1 MSKQISLEQV
11 IDTISVTIHDS
22 SDTITVE
29 QDFMEFDGNSVTVKY
44 DRKFHLPVYGIEY
57 DDQEFVFEDLNGIV
71 SEEVKLVFE
80 QGSKLNDLA
89 CNFRI
94 AEIRRVKPFI
104 TELVKENPA
113 MYEILTGCLIR
124 DFEEDRIDLGRLEE
138 PKFYISL
145 ATLA

>member
-11 IDTISVTIHDS
+11 IDTITAVIGDS
-22 SDTITVE
+22 SNEIIVE
-29 QDFMEFDGNSVTVKY
+29 QEFMQFDGNSVTVKY
-44 DRKFHLPVYGIEY
+44 DRKFNLPIYGIEHE
-57 DDQEFVFEDLNGIV
+57 DQEFVFEDLNGIV

-80 QGSKLNDLA
+80 QGAKLNDLA

-94 AEIRRVKPFI
+94 AEIRRVRPFI

-113 MYEILTGCLIR
+113 MYEILTDRLIE
-124 DFEEDRIDLGRLEE
+124 DFESGRLELEE
-138 PKFYISL
+138 PKFYTSL

>member
-1 MSKQISLEQV
+1 MSKQIRLEQV

-80 QGSKLNDLA
+80 QGTKLNDLA

-94 AEIRRVKPFI
+94 AEIRRVRPFI

-113 MYEILTGCLIR
+113 MYEILTECLIE
-124 DFEEDRIDLGRLEE
+124 DFESGRIDLEE

>member
-11 IDTISVTIHDS
+11 IDTISVMIHDS

-44 DRKFHLPVYGIEY
+44 DRKFHLPVYEIEH
-57 DDQEFVFEDLNGIV
+57 DDQEFTFEDLSGIV
-71 SEEVKLVFE
+71 SEEVKLVFD
-80 QGSKLNDLA
+80 QGTKLNDLA
-89 CNFRI
+89 CKFTI
-94 AEIRRVKPFI
+94 AEIRRVRPFI

-113 MYEILTGCLIR
+113 MYEVLTGRLIE
-124 DFEEDRIDLGRLEE
+124 DFESGRIELEE

-145 ATLA
+145 ATLD

>member
-11 IDTISVTIHDS
+11 IDTISVMIHDS
-22 SDTITVE
+22 SNTIIVE
-29 QDFMEFDGNSVTVKY
+29 QDSMEFDGNSVTVKY
-44 DRKFHLPVYGIEY
+44 DRKFHLPDYEIEH
-57 DDQEFVFEDLNGIV
+57 DDQEFTFEDLNGIV

-80 QGSKLNDLA
+80 QGTKLNDLA
-89 CNFRI
+89 CKFTI
-94 AEIRRVKPFI
+94 AEIRRVRPFI

-113 MYEILTGCLIR
+113 MYEVLTGRLIE
-124 DFEEDRIDLGRLEE
+124 DFESGRIELEE

>member
-11 IDTISVTIHDS
+11 IDTISVMIHDS
-22 SDTITVE
+22 SNTITVE

-44 DRKFHLPVYGIEY
+44 DRKFNLPVYEIEHE
-57 DDQEFVFEDLNGIV
+57 DQEFVFEDLNGIV
-71 SEEVKLVFE
+71 SEEIKLVFE

-94 AEIRRVKPFI
+94 AEIRRVRPFI

-113 MYEILTGCLIR
+113 MYEILTGRLIE
-124 DFEEDRIDLGRLEE
+124 DFESGRIELEE
-138 PKFYISL
+138 PKFCISL

>member
-11 IDTISVTIHDS
+11 IDEIRVIIGDS
-22 SDTITVE
+22 SNEIVVE

-44 DRKFHLPVYGIEY
+44 DRKFHLPVYVIEY
-57 DDQEFVFEDLNGIV
+57 EDEEYGFEDLRGIV

-80 QGSKLNDLA
+80 QGTKLNYLA
-89 CNFRI
+89 CKFTI

-104 TELVKENPA
+104 AELVKENPA
-113 MYEILTGCLIR
+113 MYEILTCNLID
-124 DFEEDRIDLGRLEE
+124 DFEFGRLELE
-138 PKFYISL
+138 DPKFYIGL

>member
-11 IDTISVTIHDS
+11 IDEIRVIIGDS
-22 SDTITVE
+22 SNEIVVE
-29 QDFMEFDGNSVTVKY
+29 QDFMEFDGNCVTVKY
-44 DRKFHLPVYGIEY
+44 DRKFHLPVYEIEH
-57 DDQEFVFEDLNGIV
+57 DDQEFTFEDLNGIV

-80 QGSKLNDLA
+80 QGTKLNDLA
-89 CNFRI
+89 CKFTI
-94 AEIRRVKPFI
+94 AEIRRVRPFI

-113 MYEILTGCLIR
+113 MYEVLTGCLIE
-124 DFEEDRIDLGRLEE
+124 DFESGRLELEE

>member
-1 MSKQISLEQV
+1 MSKQIRLERV
-11 IDTISVTIHDS
+11 IDEIRVVIGDS
-22 SDTITVE
+22 SNEIAVE
-29 QDFMEFDGNSVTVKY
+29 QEFMEFDGNSVTVKY
-44 DRKFHLPVYGIEY
+44 DRRFNLPVYEIEY
-57 DDQEFVFEDLNGIV
+57 EDQEFTFEDLSGVV
-71 SEEVKLVFE
+71 SEEVKLIFE

-94 AEIRRVKPFI
+94 AEIRRVRPFI

-113 MYEILTGCLIR
+113 MYDILTDRLAAGFETGLI
-124 DFEEDRIDLGRLEE
+124 DLEE

>member
-71 SEEVKLVFE
+71 SEEVKIVFE
-80 QGSKLNDLA
+80 QGAKLNDLA
-89 CNFRI
+89 CKFTI
-94 AEIRRVKPFI
+94 AEIRRVRPFI

-113 MYEILTGCLIR
+113 MYEILTGRLIE
-124 DFEEDRIDLGRLEE
+124 DFESGRLELE
-138 PKFYISL
+138 DPKFYISL

>member
-11 IDTISVTIHDS
+11 IDTISVMIHDS
-22 SDTITVE
+22 SNTITVE
-29 QDFMEFDGNSVTVKY
+29 QDSMEFDGNSVTVKY
-44 DRKFHLPVYGIEY
+44 DRKFNLPVYEIEH
-57 DDQEFVFEDLNGIV
+57 DDQEFTFEDLNGIV

-80 QGSKLNDLA
+80 QGTKLNDLA
-89 CNFRI
+89 CKFTI
-94 AEIRRVKPFI
+94 AEIRRVRPFV

-113 MYEILTGCLIR
+113 MYEVLTGCLIN
-124 DFEEDRIDLGRLEE
+124 DFESGRIELEE

>member
-1 MSKQISLEQV
+1 MPKQIRLEQV
-11 IDTISVTIHDS
+11 IDEIHVIIGDS
-22 SDTITVE
+22 SNEIVVE
-29 QDFMEFDGNSVTVKY
+29 QEFMEFDGNSVTVKY
-44 DRKFHLPVYGIEY
+44 DRKFNLSSYEIEY
-57 DDQEFVFEDLNGIV
+57 EDQEFVFEDLNGIM

-80 QGSKLNDLA
+80 QGTKLTDLA

-94 AEIRRVKPFI
+94 AEIRRVRPFI

-113 MYEILTGCLIR
+113 MYEILTSRLIE
-124 DFEEDRIDLGRLEE
+124 DFESGRLELEE

>member
-1 MSKQISLEQV
+1 MSKQITLEQV
-11 IDTISVTIHDS
+11 IDEIRVIIGDS
-22 SDTITVE
+22 SNEITVE

-44 DRKFHLPVYGIEY
+44 DRKFHLPVYQIVYE
-57 DDQEFVFEDLNGIV
+57 DEEFTFEDLSGIV

-94 AEIRRVKPFI
+94 ANIRRVRPFI
-104 TELVKENPA
+104 DELVKENPV
-113 MYEILTGCLIR
+113 MYDILTDRLVVGFETDLIY
-124 DFEEDRIDLGRLEE
+124 LEE

-145 ATLA
+145 AKLA

>member
-11 IDTISVTIHDS
+11 IDTITAVIGDS
-22 SDTITVE
+22 SNEIVVE

-44 DRKFHLPVYGIEY
+44 DRKFNLPVYGLEH
-57 DDQEFVFEDLNGIV
+57 DDQEFVFEDLNGIL

-80 QGSKLNDLA
+80 QGTKLNDLT
-89 CNFRI
+89 CKFRI
-94 AEIRRVKPFI
+94 AEIRRVRPFI

-113 MYEILTGCLIR
+113 MYEILTDCLIE
-124 DFEEDRIDLGRLEE
+124 DFESGRLELEE

>member
-11 IDTISVTIHDS
+11 IDTISVMIHDS
-22 SDTITVE
+22 SNTITVE
-29 QDFMEFDGNSVTVKY
+29 RDFMEFDGNSVIVRY
-44 DRKFHLPVYGIEY
+44 DRKFHLPVYVIEY
-57 DDQEFVFEDLNGIV
+57 EDEEYGFEDLRGIV

-80 QGSKLNDLA
+80 QGTKLNDLA
-89 CNFRI
+89 CKFTI

-113 MYEILTGCLIR
+113 MYEILAGNLID
-124 DFEEDRIDLGRLEE
+124 DFGSGRLELE
-138 PKFYISL
+138 DPKFYISL

>member
-11 IDTISVTIHDS
+11 IDTISVMIHDS
-22 SDTITVE
+22 SNTITVE
-29 QDFMEFDGNSVTVKY
+29 QDSMEFDGNSVTVKY
-44 DRKFHLPVYGIEY
+44 DRKFNLPVYVIEY
-57 DDQEFVFEDLNGIV
+57 EDQEFTFEDLNGIM

-80 QGSKLNDLA
+80 QGTKLNDLA
-89 CNFRI
+89 CKFTI
-94 AEIRRVKPFI
+94 AEIRRVRPFI

-113 MYEILTGCLIR
+113 MYEVLTGRLIE
-124 DFEEDRIDLGRLEE
+124 DFESGRIELEE

>member
-11 IDTISVTIHDS
+11 IDTISVMIHDS
-22 SDTITVE
+22 SNTITVE
-29 QDFMEFDGNSVTVKY
+29 QDFVEFDGNSVTVKY
-44 DRKFHLPVYGIEY
+44 DRKFHLPVYVIEY
-57 DDQEFVFEDLNGIV
+57 EDQEYGFEDLRGIV

-80 QGSKLNDLA
+80 QGTKLNDLA

-94 AEIRRVKPFI
+94 AEIRRVRPFI

-113 MYEILTGCLIR
+113 MYEILTGRLIE
-124 DFEEDRIDLGRLEE
+124 DFESGRIELEE

>member
-44 DRKFHLPVYGIEY
+44 DRKFHLPVYGIEH

-71 SEEVKLVFE
+71 SEEVKIVFE

-94 AEIRRVKPFI
+94 AEIRRVRPFI

-113 MYEILTGCLIR
+113 MYEILTGRLIE
-124 DFEEDRIDLGRLEE
+124 DFESGRIELEE

>member
-11 IDTISVTIHDS
+11 IDTISVMIHDS
-22 SDTITVE
+22 SNTIAVE

-44 DRKFHLPVYGIEY
+44 DRKFNLPVYVIEY
-57 DDQEFVFEDLNGIV
+57 EDQEFTFEDLNGIV

-80 QGSKLNDLA
+80 QGAKLNDLA
-89 CNFRI
+89 CKFTI
-94 AEIRRVKPFI
+94 AEIRRVRPFI

-113 MYEILTGCLIR
+113 MYEILTGRLIE
-124 DFEEDRIDLGRLEE
+124 DFESGRIELEE

-145 ATLA
+145 ATLS

>member
-11 IDTISVTIHDS
+11 IDTISVMIHDS
-22 SDTITVE
+22 SNTITVE

-44 DRKFHLPVYGIEY
+44 DRKFHLSVYEIEHG
-57 DDQEFVFEDLNGIV
+57 DQEFAFEDLNGIV

-94 AEIRRVKPFI
+94 AEIRRVRPFI

-113 MYEILTGCLIR
+113 MYEILTGRLIE
-124 DFEEDRIDLGRLEE
+124 DFESGRIELEE

>member
-11 IDTISVTIHDS
+11 IDTISVMIHDS
-22 SDTITVE
+22 SNTITVE

-44 DRKFHLPVYGIEY
+44 DRKFHLPVYVIEY
-57 DDQEFVFEDLNGIV
+57 EDQEYGFEDLRGIV

-80 QGSKLNDLA
+80 QGTKLNDLA

-94 AEIRRVKPFI
+94 AEIRRVRPFI

-113 MYEILTGCLIR
+113 MYEILTGRLIE
-124 DFEEDRIDLGRLEE
+124 DFESGRIELEE

>member
-11 IDTISVTIHDS
+11 IDTISVMIHDS
-22 SDTITVE
+22 SNTITVE

-44 DRKFHLPVYGIEY
+44 DRKFNLAVYEIEH
-57 DDQEFVFEDLNGIV
+57 DDQEFTFEDLNGIV

-80 QGSKLNDLA
+80 QGTKLNDLA
-89 CNFRI
+89 CKFTI
-94 AEIRRVKPFI
+94 AEIRRVRPFI

-113 MYEILTGCLIR
+113 MYEIVTGCLIE
-124 DFEEDRIDLGRLEE
+124 DFESGRIELEE
-138 PKFYISL
+138 PKFYVSL

>member
-11 IDTISVTIHDS
+11 IDTITAIIGDS
-22 SDTITVE
+22 STEIVVD

-44 DRKFHLPVYGIEY
+44 DRKFHLPVYVIEY
-57 DDQEFVFEDLNGIV
+57 EDQEFTFEDLNGIV

-94 AEIRRVKPFI
+94 ASIRRVRPFI

-113 MYEILTGCLIR
+113 MYEILTGCLIE
-124 DFEEDRIDLGRLEE
+124 DFESDRIDLEE

>member
-11 IDTISVTIHDS
+11 IDTISVMIHDS
-22 SDTITVE
+22 SNTITVE

-44 DRKFHLPVYGIEY
+44 DRKFHLPVYVIEY
-57 DDQEFVFEDLNGIV
+57 EDEEYGFEDLRGIV

-80 QGSKLNDLA
+80 QGTKLNDLA

-94 AEIRRVKPFI
+94 AEIRRVRPFI

-113 MYEILTGCLIR
+113 MYEILTGRLIE
-124 DFEEDRIDLGRLEE
+124 DFESGRIELEE

>member
-44 DRKFHLPVYGIEY
+44 DRKFYLRFYEIEHE
-57 DDQEFVFEDLNGIV
+57 DQEFLFEDLNGIV

-94 AEIRRVKPFI
+94 AEIRRVRPFI
-104 TELVKENPA
+104 TELVEENPA
-113 MYEILTGCLIR
+113 MYEILTGCLIN
-124 DFEEDRIDLGRLEE
+124 DFESSRIELSE

>member
-11 IDTISVTIHDS
+11 IDTISVMIHDS
-22 SDTITVE
+22 SNTITVE
-29 QDFMEFDGNSVTVKY
+29 QDFMEFDGNSATVKY
-44 DRKFHLPVYGIEY
+44 DRKFHLPVYVIEY
-57 DDQEFVFEDLNGIV
+57 EDQEFTFEDLNGIV

-94 AEIRRVKPFI
+94 AEIRRVRPFI

-113 MYEILTGCLIR
+113 MYEILTGRLIE
-124 DFEEDRIDLGRLEE
+124 DFESGRLELE
-138 PKFYISL
+138 DPKFYISL

>member
-11 IDTISVTIHDS
+11 VDS
-22 SDTITVE
+22 IQVIIGDFSNTITVE
-29 QDFMEFDGNSVTVKY
+29 QDYMEIDGNSVTVKY
-44 DRKFHLPVYGIEY
+44 DRKFNLPVYGIEH

-80 QGSKLNDLA
+80 QGTKLNDLA
-89 CNFRI
+89 CKFTI
-94 AEIRRVKPFI
+94 AEIRRVRPFI

-113 MYEILTGCLIR
+113 MYEILTGCLIE
-124 DFEEDRIDLGRLEE
+124 DFESGRIELEE
-138 PKFYISL
+138 PGFYISL

>member
-44 DRKFHLPVYGIEY
+44 DRKFHLPVYGIEH
-57 DDQEFVFEDLNGIV
+57 DDQEFVFEDLNGIM

-80 QGSKLNDLA
+80 QGQNLMILLADSESLRFVESDRSLLSLSK
-89 CNFRI
+89 
-94 AEIRRVKPFI
+94 K
-104 TELVKENPA
+104 
-113 MYEILTGCLIR
+113 ILQCTR
-124 DFEEDRIDLGRLEE
+124 
-138 PKFYISL
+138 S
-145 ATLA
+145 

>member
-11 IDTISVTIHDS
+11 IDTISVMIHDS
-22 SDTITVE
+22 SNTITVE
-29 QDFMEFDGNSVTVKY
+29 QDSMEFDGNSVTVKY
-44 DRKFHLPVYGIEY
+44 DRKFHLPVYVIEY
-57 DDQEFVFEDLNGIV
+57 DDRDFTFEDLTGIV

-80 QGSKLNDLA
+80 QGTKLNDLA

-94 AEIRRVKPFI
+94 AEIRRVRPFI

-113 MYEILTGCLIR
+113 MYEILAGRLIE
-124 DFEEDRIDLGRLEE
+124 DFESGQIELEE

-145 ATLA
+145 AALA

>member
-11 IDTISVTIHDS
+11 IDTISVMIHDS
-22 SDTITVE
+22 SNTITVE

-44 DRKFHLPVYGIEY
+44 DRKFHLPVYVIEY
-57 DDQEFVFEDLNGIV
+57 EDQEFTFEDLNGIV

-80 QGSKLNDLA
+80 QGTKLNDLA

-94 AEIRRVKPFI
+94 AEIRRVRPFI

-113 MYEILTGCLIR
+113 MYEILTSCLIR
-124 DFEEDRIDLGRLEE
+124 DFEEDQIDLGRLEE

>member
-11 IDTISVTIHDS
+11 IDSITAVIGDS
-22 SDTITVE
+22 SNEIVVE
-29 QDFMEFDGNSVTVKY
+29 QEFMEFDGNSVTVKY
-44 DRKFHLPVYGIEY
+44 DRKFYLPAYVIEY
-57 DDQEFVFEDLNGIV
+57 EDEEYCFEDLRGIV
-71 SEEVKLVFE
+71 SEEVKLAFK

-89 CNFRI
+89 REFTI

-113 MYEILTGCLIR
+113 MYEILTCNLID
-124 DFEEDRIDLGRLEE
+124 DFEFGRIDLGE
-138 PKFYISL
+138 PRFYISL